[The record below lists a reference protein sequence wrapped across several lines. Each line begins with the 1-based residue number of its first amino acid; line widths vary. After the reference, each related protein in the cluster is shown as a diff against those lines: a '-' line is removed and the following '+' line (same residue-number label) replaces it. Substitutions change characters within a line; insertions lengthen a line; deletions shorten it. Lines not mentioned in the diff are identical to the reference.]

1 MIGTICASAVSA
13 AVPAA
18 NARGT
23 ALPARRVQQLVTN
36 YFVGPV
42 GTVALHI
49 IIMDTITNNTVQQL
63 IFKKCRS
70 LVTQSERFCRVVQP
84 SRLHLRL
91 TRVRNSLARHAN
103 LDTHGAFRVSEWSQ
117 S

>member
-1 MIGTICASAVSA
+1 MRWLMSLQLHTEKVIGTICASAVSA

-42 GTVALHI
+42 HGPVGTV
-49 IIMDTITNNTVQQL
+49 
-63 IFKKCRS
+63 
-70 LVTQSERFCRVVQP
+70 
-84 SRLHLRL
+84 
-91 TRVRNSLARHAN
+91 
-103 LDTHGAFRVSEWSQ
+103 
-117 S
+117 

>member
-1 MIGTICASAVSA
+1 MSLQLHTEKVIGTICASAVSA

-42 GTVALHI
+42 HGPVGTVALHI
-49 IIMDTITNNTVQQL
+49 IIMDTITKNSGFSYPIRTIL
-63 IFKKCRS
+63 SCS
-70 LVTQSERFCRVVQP
+70 TAVTIAP
-84 SRLHLRL
+84 S
-91 TRVRNSLARHAN
+91 
-103 LDTHGAFRVSEWSQ
+103 LDTSTE
-117 S
+117 